1 MHHRIEQS
9 GGPWLYPN
17 LAVGKGRCDSSYG
30 PPLFS
35 CALHFIDIKFTIF
48 AKGIPMNEDQIT
60 DRIVEALAETKAY
73 RERTGELGMVYWISL
88 ADQII
93 REFHLDADTFAR
105 LVKEAKG
112 QQTNSTEPIMI

>member
-1 MHHRIEQS
+1 
-9 GGPWLYPN
+9 
-17 LAVGKGRCDSSYG
+17 
-30 PPLFS
+30 
-35 CALHFIDIKFTIF
+35 
-48 AKGIPMNEDQIT
+48 MNEDQIT